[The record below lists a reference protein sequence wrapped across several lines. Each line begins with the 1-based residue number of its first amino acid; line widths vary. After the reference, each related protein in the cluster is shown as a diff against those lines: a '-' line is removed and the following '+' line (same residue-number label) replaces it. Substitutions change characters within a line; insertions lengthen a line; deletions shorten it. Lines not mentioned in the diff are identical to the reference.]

1 VVDLG
6 GFEAVASPL
15 GLALGGLPGLVVTRG
30 YHLLA
35 LPSPGNRIRV
45 SLDWLLDWATRP
57 QLARLGFLREE
68 QATMATAEQTG
79 IYAGPLADEWEAA
92 ARDVPAS
99 RALVTDQALPRPQ
112 VRQPR

>member
-1 VVDLG
+1 M
-6 GFEAVASPL
+6 
-15 GLALGGLPGLVVTRG
+15 
-30 YHLLA
+30 
-35 LPSPGNRIRV
+35 RV
-45 SLDWLLDWATRP
+45 SFDWLLDWAMPP
-57 QLARLGFLREE
+57 QVVELGFLREE

-99 RALVTDQALPRPQ
+99 RALVTDQGLPRPQ